1 MTREKGPA
9 CEGAKKETLGECIN
23 RLRRESGQTLRGL
36 AKEVGVSPAFL
47 SDLEKG
53 RHQDRCLGEQVRRGR
68 RHCDGGHRRGRFYAR
83 AIGASNG

>member
-53 RHQDRCLGEQVRRGR
+53 RHQDRAKLRFGVAYQEQVINKVPREKHDYWINTVITG
-68 RHCDGGHRRGRFYAR
+68 
-83 AIGASNG
+83 